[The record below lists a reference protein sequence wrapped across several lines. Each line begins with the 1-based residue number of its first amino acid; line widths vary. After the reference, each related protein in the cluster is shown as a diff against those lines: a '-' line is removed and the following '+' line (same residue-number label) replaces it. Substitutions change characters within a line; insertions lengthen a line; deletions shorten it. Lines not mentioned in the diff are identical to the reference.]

1 MEFSILGPLEVRRD
15 GRPVTVA
22 GAKVRALL
30 ALLVLHAGEPMSA
43 ERLAIGLW
51 GEEAPASSGRTV
63 QVHVSRLRRAL
74 GDSDALT
81 TTPAGYV
88 LRAASEDVDAARFE
102 RLHAA
107 GVRSLHAGD
116 AARAAGELREALA
129 LWRGPALAE
138 FVAVPFASPE
148 IARLEEQ
155 RLAAVE
161 ARIDADLAL
170 GRHRELVG
178 ELQQRV
184 AEQPLR
190 ERAYEQLMLALAR
203 SDRQA
208 EALAVYREAR
218 DALVEGLGLEPGAKL
233 RELERR
239 ILAQEDEAV
248 EPAGEARVP
257 LPPTPT
263 IGREADLERLRALLT
278 ERRLITI
285 VGPGGVGKTRLAIE
299 TARAVAARFPGGADF
314 VSLAAVGAAEDVV
327 SALVAQLG
335 VVPVKAETL
344 ERALARHLEGREQL
358 LVLDNFEHVL
368 EAAPLVGDLL
378 AASSGLAVLVT
389 SRAPLRLRAERVF
402 RLEPLTLADA
412 VRQFAAL
419 LEASDRGVA
428 NEDADATDEICRRLD
443 GLPLAIELAAGRVGL
458 LTVPELAERLRA
470 GLGALGTG
478 ARDAPPRQR
487 TLAATIAWSLD
498 LATPEEQAAVA
509 ALSVFAGGCT
519 VAAAEA
525 VTGARLDVLDALV
538 AKNLA
543 VARDGRLGLLE
554 TVREFARDRL
564 ADADAVYRRHC
575 EYYLELAEAARP
587 ELDRTNSATLMAAHD
602 LEVDNFRAALRWA
615 LAHPAPEAALRL
627 ATALVPYW
635 VIRELRDDGERWL
648 TAALALDLAG
658 VPAAVRADA
667 LDAQGWQLNDGDRR
681 EAAEAAARE
690 ALAIRDALGD
700 TAGRAA
706 SLCTLG
712 YIRMKEHRVQ
722 EAYELAL
729 EVARLAGDERT
740 RTDALELRALMAP
753 TLDEA
758 LTVGAEAAAKRREAG
773 NLRRLARLQASLAY
787 TALYHDAPAVAREL
801 CAEALELTVA
811 RDDPYLVALTA
822 GNAGLAALLEGDSDA
837 AFSAFS
843 LQLRTATRHGYHDV
857 LFEPLSGIGA
867 LAAAAGDDENAARL
881 YGAARASSS
890 EWHDPVIA
898 ERIEQRFFTPS
909 RERLGAPAWEAAQAA
924 GARLGPAAVDAALAA
939 TRPHRLANL
948 DGE

>member
-1 MEFSILGPLEVRRD
+1 MEFSILGPLEVHRD
-15 GRPVTVA
+15 GQPVTVA

-30 ALLVLHAGEPMSA
+30 AQLVLHAGEPMSA

-74 GDSDALT
+74 GDRDALT

-88 LRAASEDVDAARFE
+88 LHAASEDVDAARFE

-107 GVRSLHAGD
+107 GVRSLLAGD

-208 EALAVYREAR
+208 EALAVYRQAR

-257 LPPTPT
+257 VPPTPT
-263 IGREADLERLRALLT
+263 IGREADLERMRALLT

-299 TARAVAARFPGGADF
+299 TARAGAARFPGGADF

-327 SALVAQLG
+327 SAVVAQLG

-402 RLEPLTLADA
+402 RLEPLKLPDA

-428 NEDADATDEICRRLD
+428 EADADATDEICRRLD

-470 GLGALGTG
+470 GIGALGPG

-498 LATPEEQAAVA
+498 LATTAEQAAVA

-525 VTGARLDVLDALV
+525 VTGARLDVLDSLV

-564 ADADAVYRRHC
+564 ADVDAVCRRHC
-575 EYYLELAEAARP
+575 EYYLELAKAARP
-587 ELDRTNSATLMAAHD
+587 ELDRTNSAALVAAHD

-729 EVARLAGDERT
+729 EVARLSGDERT

-822 GNAGLAALLEGDSDA
+822 GNAGLAALLEGD
-837 AFSAFS
+837 
-843 LQLRTATRHGYHDV
+843 
-857 LFEPLSGIGA
+857 
-867 LAAAAGDDENAARL
+867 
-881 YGAARASSS
+881 
-890 EWHDPVIA
+890 
-898 ERIEQRFFTPS
+898 
-909 RERLGAPAWEAAQAA
+909 
-924 GARLGPAAVDAALAA
+924 
-939 TRPHRLANL
+939 
-948 DGE
+948 